1 MKPIAAA
8 VPKILTC
15 VQSVRGGGRTLLS
28 NVSKFLLSFGV
39 SLLIAGRGFRIALRH
54 RPGGVQNG
62 PWQTDLAL
70 SSGKASIYTRAAAA
84 RNTPLALRS
93 SEALY
98 FVAHTDSAGNELRR
112 GRTYSIIGRDPEAR
126 WWSVAAYNNNHLI
139 PNPRHR
145 YSYSRNSVRREA
157 DGRWTI
163 RFSPREQ
170 RENWL
175 PGSTEDGR
183 LKLVLRCYDPAPRL
197 LENPGGA
204 ELPVIASGIF

>member
-1 MKPIAAA
+1 ME
-8 VPKILTC
+8 
-15 VQSVRGGGRTLLS
+15 GGRALLS
-28 NVSKFLLSFGV
+28 NLSKFSLSFV
-39 SLLIAGRGFRIALRH
+39 VALLVAGRGFRIVLRR
-54 RPGGVQNG
+54 RPVGIQNG

-70 SSGKASIYTRAAAA
+70 SSGKASLYTRAAAA
-84 RNTPLALRS
+84 RQTPLALRA

-112 GRTYSIIGRDPEAR
+112 GRTYSIVGRDPEAR

-145 YSYSRNSVRREA
+145 YSFSRDSVRRDA
-157 DGRWTI
+157 DGHWVI

-183 LKLVLRCYDPAPRL
+183 LKLVLRCYDPAPSL
-197 LENPGGA
+197 LENLGGA
-204 ELPVIASGIF
+204 DLPVITSGLLL